1 VTPKIAIRFVPRR
14 NWFVRLFRRPDP
26 EGAAAR
32 IWNLVATTPT
42 ERLNQEEIAAIRAE
56 ARVRYE
62 DMRPEMRRIYS
73 AMLHAACRDDD
84 VSDAEL
90 AELRLLRRLLALT
103 DADVAESSA
112 AVYKSRLASAL
123 KDEDL
128 SDGERGRLK
137 TLVSRLQL
145 PAEAVAAA
153 MKEEGGALMQRVM
166 DRALKDRRL
175 APGEEAELRALGE
188 QLGITP
194 RFAADTAAALDRF
207 RLYWRIEQGDL
218 PRLTVG
224 LNLKR
229 GEECHFRTPATHLE
243 RRTVTRAIA
252 YAGPTVSI
260 PIVKGVRF
268 RLGAIAP
275 QRISQEILAPLD
287 EGVLYITNR
296 RLLFDGSK
304 QSRTFELSKL
314 INFTPYSDGLNIE
327 RDRGKDQ
334 VFQFEGE
341 VELAAMIL
349 AAALARA

>member
-1 VTPKIAIRFVPRR
+1 MKAAVATMTREAAMSLESTPKIAIRFVPRR
-14 NWFVRLFRRPDP
+14 GWFARLFRRPDP

-32 IWNLVATTPT
+32 VWNLVATTPA
-42 ERLNQEEIAAIRAE
+42 ERLGQEQIAGILAD
-56 ARVRYE
+56 ARVRFE
-62 DMRPEMRRIYS
+62 DIRPEIRKVYS
-73 AMLHAACRDDD
+73 AVLHAACRDDE
-84 VSDAEL
+84 VTDAEL

-112 AVYKSRLASAL
+112 AVYKGRLASAL

-128 SDGERGRLK
+128 SDAERSRLS
-137 TLVSRLQL
+137 TLAARLQL
-145 PAEAVAAA
+145 PAEAVTAA
-153 MKEEGGALMQRVM
+153 MKEEASALMHRVL
-166 DRALKDRRL
+166 DRAVKDRRFS
-175 APGEEAELRALGE
+175 PDEEAQFHALAQ
-188 QLGITP
+188 QLGAKPTFVP
-194 RFAADTAAALDRF
+194 DTAAELDRF

-218 PRLTVG
+218 PRLVVS

-229 GEECHFRTPATHLE
+229 GEECHFRTQATHLE

-275 QRISQEILAPLD
+275 QRISQEVLAPLD

-304 QSRTFELSKL
+304 QSRTFELSKI

-327 RDRGKDQ
+327 RDRGKD
-334 VFQFEGE
+334 
-341 VELAAMIL
+341 
-349 AAALARA
+349 